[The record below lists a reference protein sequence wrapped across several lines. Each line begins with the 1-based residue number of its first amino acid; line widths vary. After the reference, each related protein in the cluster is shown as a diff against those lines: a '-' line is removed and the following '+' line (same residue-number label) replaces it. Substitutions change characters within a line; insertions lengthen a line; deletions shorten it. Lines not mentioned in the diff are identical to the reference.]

1 MIRVKET
8 LFTPSLMERLS
19 ERQEVPA
26 SQAASVRGLKEVI
39 RRDLEALLNT
49 RKPLARQL
57 EGYSLAANSVLNY
70 GLEDLSSLSVSS
82 SGQLIE
88 MQRAIQQCLA
98 IYEPRLTDI
107 SVSIEEGGRIDK
119 EIKLHIEATLPF
131 YPTIEA
137 VTFDTV
143 FNVTNQTY
151 SVGE

>member
-1 MIRVKET
+1 MTRIKET

-19 ERQEVPA
+19 EKRQVPA
-26 SQAASVRGLKEVI
+26 TQAASIRGLKEVI

-57 EGYSLAANSVLNY
+57 EGYSYAAHSVLNY
-70 GLEDLSSLSVSS
+70 GLEDLGSLPVTP

-98 IYEPRLTDI
+98 TYEPRLTDI
-107 SVSIEEGGRIDK
+107 SVSVEDNGRLDK
-119 EIKLHIEATLPF
+119 EIRLHIEATLPF
-131 YPTIEA
+131 YPTVEA

-151 SVGE
+151 SIGE

>member
-1 MIRVKET
+1 MRIKET

-19 ERQEVPA
+19 ETQEVHA
-26 SQAASVRGLKEVI
+26 SQATSVRSLKEVI

-57 EGYSLAANSVLNY
+57 EGYIHAASSVLNY
-70 GLEDLSSLSVSS
+70 GLEDLSSLPVAAG
-82 SGQLIE
+82 GQLIE

-107 SVSIEEGGRIDK
+107 SVSVEDGGRIDK